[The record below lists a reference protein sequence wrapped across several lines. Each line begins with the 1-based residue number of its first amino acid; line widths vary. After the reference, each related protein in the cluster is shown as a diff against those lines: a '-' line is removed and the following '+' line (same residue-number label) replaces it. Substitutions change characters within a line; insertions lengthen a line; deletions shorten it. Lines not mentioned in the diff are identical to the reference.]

1 MDNPSQ
7 NPPPDGPK
15 TSGDGRIVTLQ
26 EYAEIRGLVVPAFSS
41 EEPACF
47 APRLTYAAVKYGWFR
62 QQRITGDQ
70 VKKSVSDF
78 DRLVEVCE

>member
-7 NPPPDGPK
+7 NPPDVPTTP
-15 TSGDGRIVTLQ
+15 GDGRIVTLQ

-47 APRLTYAAVKYGWFR
+47 APSLTYAAVKYGWFR
-62 QQRITGDQ
+62 QQRITGDH
-70 VKKSVSDF
+70 VTKSVADF